1 MKRLDFFVQTI
12 LILLGL
18 FLFFFSINDGGAL
31 ILLAQLLLGPW
42 QLISACCYI
51 RFRTVL
57 QKERVLH
64 LTISCLYLALLFT
77 AFRESFYFTK
87 TFDMLIII
95 IPSWILAIC
104 YYIIT
109 WRITFPNTKNR
120 SSFLPHLNF

>member
-1 MKRLDFFVQTI
+1 MKHLDFFIQTM

-18 FLFFFSINDGGAL
+18 FLLLFSINDGGVL
-31 ILLAQLLLGPW
+31 ILFAQLFLGPW

-57 QKERVLH
+57 QKGRMLH
-64 LTISCLYLALLFT
+64 LAISCLYLAILFI
-77 AFRESFYFTK
+77 AFRESFYLTK
-87 TFDMLIII
+87 TFDLLIII

-109 WRITFPNTKNR
+109 WRITFPNTKKR